1 LFPLEDNTIFP
12 LIFLCF
18 SIFFVFFIL
27 LNLEKDLKEC
37 HDIREKTSVTNKK
50 TSSMQWNIPM
60 LDARGCMQDMDT
72 RGDVSS
78 RGKGCQVAKDI

>member
-1 LFPLEDNTIFP
+1 M
-12 LIFLCF
+12 
-18 SIFFVFFIL
+18 
-27 LNLEKDLKEC
+27 
-37 HDIREKTSVTNKK
+37 SVTNKK

-60 LDARGCMQDMDT
+60 LDAREHMQDMDT